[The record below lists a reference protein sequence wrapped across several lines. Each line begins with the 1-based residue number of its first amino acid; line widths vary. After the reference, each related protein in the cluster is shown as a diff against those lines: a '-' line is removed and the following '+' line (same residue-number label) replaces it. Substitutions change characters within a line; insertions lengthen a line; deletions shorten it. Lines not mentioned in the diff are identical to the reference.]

1 MLKPCI
7 SGLSNPS
14 LSANLSNYLS
24 TGDGK
29 STLSCCHTLIPCSLL
44 PVVEVVVVV
53 EILVVVEVVLVLVVV
68 VVVVVVEV
76 VAVAV
81 VVVVVAHSTS
91 NLKKHR
97 REHFRGSPEF
107 PNQNLSRIVNGVPKL

>member
-53 EILVVVEVVLVLVVV
+53 EI
-68 VVVVVVEV
+68 VVVVEV

-81 VVVVVAHSTS
+81 VVVEVAHSTS